1 MTALNTTATPSL
13 LTDPGFLFWAPL
25 GSAVPAMTVVG
36 SVYTDAWP
44 VAWINLGAT
53 ADGTDFSYDINTS
66 PVSVAEFLDPIRIS
80 TVSRSGS
87 LAFELANFTATNLK
101 KVLNGATA
109 TVTGTTT
116 TTLTKITPPVVG
128 QETRAMIGWE
138 STDGT
143 VRAIAYQCINSGAI
157 KMSFKKAPAFT
168 TQPCI
173 FQFEVPSTGTPFEV
187 WTAGMTRS

>member
-1 MTALNTTATPSL
+1 MPLNTTATPTL
-13 LTDPGFLFWAPL
+13 MTDPGFLFHAPL

-36 SVYTDAWP
+36 SVFTDAWP

-53 ADGTDFSYDINTS
+53 ADGTDFSYDINTT
-66 PVSVAEFLDPIRIS
+66 PVMVAEFLDPIRIA

-101 KVLNGATA
+101 KVLNGATN
-109 TVTGTTT
+109 TVTGLTT
-116 TTLTKITPPVVG
+116 TTLTKTTPPAPG

-143 VRAIAYQCINSGAI
+143 ARAIAYQCLNSGAI

-168 TQPCI
+168 TQPCV
-173 FQFEVPSTGTPFEV
+173 FQFEVPTAGNPFET
-187 WTAGMTRS
+187 WTAGVARA